1 LSAAPPSGD
10 ATAAA
15 TAGTEET
22 CTAAGAD
29 CEFDASTSACA
40 KPSNCPDETATYM
53 AAAAGGEMTN
63 ADGTTNMGHAA
74 LGAFFTCS
82 MKCSMPACATQID
95 GLATNNNAGLI
106 AMGSQVEDDPETA
119 DVDEAAEQQTLN
131 DASCAANAECAAV
144 TSCMI
149 NGPPAD
155 TPSPAPDS
163 SGAERVAPAVML
175 AFAALM
181 MA

>member
-1 LSAAPPSGD
+1 M
-10 ATAAA
+10 
-15 TAGTEET
+15 
-22 CTAAGAD
+22 
-29 CEFDASTSACA
+29 FDASTSACA
-40 KPSNCPDETATYM
+40 KPSNCPDETAAYM
-53 AAAAGGEMTN
+53 AAAMAGEITN
-63 ADGTTNMGHAA
+63 ADGTVNMGHAA
-74 LGAFFTCS
+74 VGAFFTCNF
-82 MKCSMPACATQID
+82 KCSMPACATQID

-106 AMGSQVEDDPETA
+106 AMGNSAEDDPETA
-119 DVDEAAEQQTLN
+119 DVDEAAEQQALN

-181 MA
+181 MASSTRDTHH

>member
-1 LSAAPPSGD
+1 M
-10 ATAAA
+10 AAA
-15 TAGTEET
+15 TAGEV
-22 CTAAGAD
+22 
-29 CEFDASTSACA
+29 S
-40 KPSNCPDETATYM
+40 
-53 AAAAGGEMTN
+53 N
-63 ADGTTNMGHAA
+63 ADGTVNMGHAA
-74 LGAFFTCS
+74 IGPFFTCS
-82 MKCSMPACATQID
+82 MKCSTPACATQID
-95 GLATNNNAGLI
+95 GLVTNNNAGLI
-106 AMGSQVEDDPETA
+106 AMGTSAQDDPETA
-119 DVDEAAEQQTLN
+119 DVDEAAEQQALN

-149 NGPPAD
+149 NGPPADTPAAD